1 MSTPTSTITLYYA
14 PYLIPDKNFMVDGLA
29 TYLSE
34 IPATEKKVITDFQ
47 YIKHSLELEIKID
60 IYQSFLEYESSNTNW
75 NYCSIQNTN
84 GKVVYYFIIGK
95 EWKGQDS
102 VKLSLYMDTIN
113 TFKRGSDYIL
123 SNKSK
128 ILRLH
133 KDRFERKVNKS
144 QTTIISLVELSLD
157 HGDIV
162 YRDRISYG
170 YDNGGYYCKVA
181 FSITGLGGDIS
192 SYSDDLKYWEVIF
205 EDNNVL
211 DYGTQ
216 TWIVQLDKFEVNHAD
231 NIIILYIFIPYYPVD
246 IAGFV
251 YSYVKFNFELRHNEF
266 TEEPLMIRKV
276 DYFSEGLTPVL
287 YKKNEYELH
296 QNSNYDLDR
305 GIETS
310 WNLVYKGSGSVDC
323 YCVPDIPILS
333 YHETNNA
340 NADIEVNYSDLETEM
355 YYLIQYGYNAPELPP
370 QNHMEV
376 VEFLSNIIIRADNE
390 DYTPTHQATLGWK
403 IRRGYA
409 FIRKTGEN
417 FLRLYAVKQEQNQFT
432 GQWQSEIQLVTTNL
446 SGFKIV
452 NALRCNYY
460 KVADIPNTYTDSNG
474 YWTNTD
480 SSLTSAFMNSINQ
493 IDRTDSTLIKIIK
506 CPYSPTPYEYSDSD
520 GLYYN
525 NPWQYDATY
534 KGYKLIDTGA
544 EFQNQII
551 TQDNTEFSDLFINIV
566 EFVTLNN
573 FIKQDKNIKWES
585 KLYHSDFYHRQFVYD
600 SFSFVFK
607 NEMIDTD
614 KMYDV
619 YSQNIEII
627 NAPYYKYV
635 FFFDF
640 KVTNTINSKFLFS
653 FPTYQLKLSQEDYDN
668 VLPIAR
674 NNEVVIYNSDYLDYL
689 RTSYNYDLKAK
700 ERTEKLAGLEF
711 GVKTG
716 VGLIGATAMTIASGG
731 LAGAVAFGGVFAST
745 LTGIT
750 QLTNTIA
757 QAEESVERK
766 LTQLKAKSLSVA
778 GSDDVDLLQA
788 YSNNKAKIC
797 VYQASDRLRD
807 MLFNLFYYTGYTT
820 SEMRKPDDNDFNS
833 RLYFNF
839 IQADIVFEKPATS
852 SDFIPDVLLQNIRER
867 YASGIT
873 ILHAVEVETPVIYSY
888 YYNWEQD
895 KENWEISLLDNLGID
910 PIY

>member
-14 PYLIPDKNFMVDGLA
+14 PYLIPDKNFMVDNLA

-34 IPATEKKVITDFQ
+34 IPATEKKVIKDFQ
-47 YIKHSLELEIKID
+47 YIKHSLELDIKIN
-60 IYQSFLEYESSNTNW
+60 ISQSFLEYDYTYVNW

-84 GKVVYYFIIGK
+84 GKVIYYFIIGK
-95 EWKGQDS
+95 EWRGQES

-113 TFKRGSDYIL
+113 TFSRGSDYVL

-144 QTTIISLVELSLD
+144 ETSLIPLTNLDFLSVEVS
-157 HGDIV
+157 
-162 YRDRISYG
+162 YRDLLSSG
-170 YDNGGYYCKVA
+170 YDQGGYRCLIA
-181 FSITGLGGDIS
+181 INTLALGQDIS
-192 SYSDDLKYWEVIF
+192 SYSADPKDWNVIYEDKNTLNVDYRDWVVQLEKYEVVP
-205 EDNNVL
+205 EDNEVL
-211 DYGTQ
+211 L
-216 TWIVQLDKFEVNHAD
+216 W
-231 NIIILYIFIPYYPVD
+231 IFIPYYPSNI
-246 IAGFV
+246 IANARMKFGFALNHFT
-251 YSYVKFNFELRHNEF
+251 Y

-287 YKKNEYELH
+287 YKKNEYDLH

-310 WNLVYKGSGSVDC
+310 WNLVYKGSSSVDC
-323 YCVPDIPILS
+323 YCVPDIPVLS
-333 YHETNNA
+333 LHESNNA
-340 NADIEVNYSDLETEM
+340 NADININFTDLEEEM
-355 YYLIQYGYNAPELPP
+355 YYLIQYGNNAPEFVLEPLG
-370 QNHMEV
+370 V
-376 VEFLSNIIIRADNE
+376 VSADSNIIIEANSER
-390 DYTPTHQATLGWK
+390 YTPTFDGTAGWQ

-409 FIRKTGEN
+409 FLRKTGES
-417 FLRLYAVKQEQNQFT
+417 FLRLYSVKQEKNQF
-432 GQWQSEIQLVTTNL
+432 GNYWQSEVQLITTNL

-452 NALRCNYY
+452 NALTCNYY
-460 KVADIPNTYTDSNG
+460 KVADIPDQYQDSNG

-480 SSLTSAFMNSINQ
+480 SSLTSSFLNSINQ

-520 GLYYN
+520 GLYFT

-534 KGYKLIDTGA
+534 KGYKLIDNGA

-551 TQDNTEFSDLFINIV
+551 TQDNGEFSDLFINIA
-566 EFVTLNN
+566 EFISLTN

-607 NEMIDTD
+607 NEFIDPD

-619 YSQNIEII
+619 YSQNIEFIE
-627 NAPYYKYV
+627 APYYKYV

-731 LAGAVAFGGVFAST
+731 LAGAMAFGGVFAST

-797 VYQASDRLRD
+797 IYQASDRVRD

-839 IQADIVFEKPATS
+839 IQADIVFERPPTDH
-852 SDFIPDVLLQNIRER
+852 DFIPDVLLQNIRER

-873 ILHAVEVETPVIYSY
+873 ILHAIEVETPVIYSH
-888 YYNWEQD
+888 YYNWEQN

>member
-14 PYLIPDKNFMVDGLA
+14 PYLIPDKNFMVDSLA

-34 IPATEKKVITDFQ
+34 IPITEKKVIKDFQ
-47 YIKHSLELEIKID
+47 YIKHSLELDIKIN
-60 IYQSFLEYESSNTNW
+60 ISQSFLEYDYTYVNW

-84 GKVVYYFIIGK
+84 GKVIYYFIIGK
-95 EWKGQDS
+95 EWKGQES

-113 TFKRGSDYIL
+113 TFSRGSDYVL

-144 QTTIISLVELSLD
+144 QTTIIPLVELSLD
-157 HGDIV
+157 HGDII

-192 SYSDDLKYWEVIF
+192 SYSDDLKDWEVIF
-205 EDNNVL
+205 EDINTL
-211 DYGTQ
+211 TYDYRD
-216 TWIVQLDKFEVNHAD
+216 WIVQLDKFEVNPED
-231 NIIILYIFIPYYPVD
+231 NVIILYILIPYYPVD

-287 YKKNEYELH
+287 YKKNEYDLQ

-333 YHETNNA
+333 YHESNNA
-340 NADIEVNYSDLETEM
+340 NADIELNYSDLEEEK

-370 QNHMEV
+370 QSDMEV
-376 VEFLSNIIIRADNE
+376 VQLLSNIIIRVDNE
-390 DYTPTHQATLGWK
+390 DYTPTHESTLGWK

-409 FIRKTGEN
+409 FIHKTGEN
-417 FLRLYAVKQEQNQFT
+417 FLRLYSVKQEQNQFT
-432 GQWQSEIQLVTTNL
+432 GAWQSEIQLVTTNI

-460 KVADIPNTYTDSNG
+460 KVADIPDDYNASNG

-480 SSLTSAFMNSINQ
+480 SSLTSSFLNSINQ
-493 IDRTDSTLIKIIK
+493 IDRADSTLIKIIK

-520 GLYYN
+520 GLYYT
-525 NPWQYDATY
+525 NPWQYDSTY
-534 KGYKLIDTGA
+534 KGYKLIDNGA
-544 EFQNQII
+544 EFQNHII
-551 TQDNTEFSDLFINIV
+551 TQDNSEFSDLFINIV
-566 EFVTLNN
+566 EFISLTN

-607 NEMIDTD
+607 NEFIDPN

-619 YSQNIEII
+619 YTANIEDI

-731 LAGAVAFGGVFAST
+731 LAGAMAFGGVFAST

-839 IQADIVFEKPATS
+839 IQADIVFERPPTDH
-852 SDFIPDVLLQNIRER
+852 DFIPDVLLQNIRER

-873 ILHAVEVETPVIYSY
+873 ILHAIEVETPVIYSH
-888 YYNWEQD
+888 YYNWEQN